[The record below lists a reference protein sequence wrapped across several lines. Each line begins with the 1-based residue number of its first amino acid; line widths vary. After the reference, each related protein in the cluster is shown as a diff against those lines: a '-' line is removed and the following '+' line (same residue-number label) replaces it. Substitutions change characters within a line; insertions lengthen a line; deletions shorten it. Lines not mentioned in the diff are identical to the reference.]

1 MVKRYE
7 ELTISDD
14 FMFGKTMGDKVLCQD
29 VLEQLLE
36 EKVGELED
44 VQPQREFRYTSGG
57 KPIRLDI
64 YTRDKKRMYDAEMQ
78 NQNHQPVEKLELP
91 KRSRFYQSTMDTDHL
106 SKGKSY
112 RELPEGRVLFICTFD
127 PFGRGYAKY
136 SFQNL
141 CKEDRELYL
150 KDGTEKIFY
159 NCAADPEKVPENLR
173 ELYDYI
179 RSGKVGGDLSRRI
192 DEAVCIARKNEEW
205 RSEYMKELLHDDD
218 VREEGRAEGREEGRA
233 EGRAEGRVAGRV
245 EGRAEGENQLV
256 KLINSMIAGGDGDK
270 IALFGEPEIL
280 KTMKK
285 KYGIN

>member
-1 MVKRYE
+1 M
-7 ELTISDD
+7 
-14 FMFGKTMGDKVLCQD
+14 
-29 VLEQLLE
+29 
-36 EKVGELED
+36 
-44 VQPQREFRYTSGG
+44 
-57 KPIRLDI
+57 
-64 YTRDKKRMYDAEMQ
+64 
-78 NQNHQPVEKLELP
+78 
-91 KRSRFYQSTMDTDHL
+91 
-106 SKGKSY
+106 
-112 RELPEGRVLFICTFD
+112 
-127 PFGRGYAKY
+127 
-136 SFQNL
+136 
-141 CKEDRELYL
+141 
-150 KDGTEKIFY
+150 
-159 NCAADPEKVPENLR
+159 PENLR

-179 RSGKVGGDLSRRI
+179 RTGRVGGDLSQRI

-218 VREEGRAEGREEGRA
+218 VREEGRAEGRE

>member
-1 MVKRYE
+1 M
-7 ELTISDD
+7 
-14 FMFGKTMGDKVLCQD
+14 
-29 VLEQLLE
+29 LEQLLE

-179 RSGKVGGDLSRRI
+179 RSGKVGGDLSQRI

-218 VREEGRAEGREEGRA
+218 VRE
-233 EGRAEGRVAGRV
+233 

>member
-1 MVKRYE
+1 M
-7 ELTISDD
+7 
-14 FMFGKTMGDKVLCQD
+14 
-29 VLEQLLE
+29 
-36 EKVGELED
+36 
-44 VQPQREFRYTSGG
+44 
-57 KPIRLDI
+57 
-64 YTRDKKRMYDAEMQ
+64 
-78 NQNHQPVEKLELP
+78 
-91 KRSRFYQSTMDTDHL
+91 
-106 SKGKSY
+106 
-112 RELPEGRVLFICTFD
+112 LFLCTFD

-179 RSGKVGGDLSRRI
+179 RSGKVGGDLSQRI

-218 VREEGRAEGREEGRA
+218 VREEGREAGRAEGREEGR
-233 EGRAEGRVAGRV
+233 V
-245 EGRAEGENQLV
+245 EGREEGESQLV

-280 KTMKK
+280 KTMKQ

>member
-36 EKVGELED
+36 EQVGELED

-64 YTRDKKRMYDAEMQ
+64 YTRDKKRMYDAEVQ

-112 RELPEGRVLFICTFD
+112 RELPEGRVLFLCTFD
-127 PFGRGYAKY
+127 PFGKGYAKY

-179 RSGKVGGDLSRRI
+179 RSGKVGGDLSQRI

-218 VREEGRAEGREEGRA
+218 VREEGRAEGREAGRA
-233 EGRAEGRVAGRV
+233 EGRAEERSF
-245 EGRAEGENQLV
+245 LLT
-256 KLINSMIAGGDGDK
+256 LISKMSLGGDRDK
-270 IALFGEPEIL
+270 VAQLDEPEVL
-280 KTMKK
+280 LAMRK
-285 KYGIN
+285 KYGLE

>member
-1 MVKRYE
+1 MAKRYE

-14 FMFGKTMGDKVLCQD
+14 FMFGKAMGIKC
-29 VLEQLLE
+29 
-36 EKVGELED
+36 
-44 VQPQREFRYTSGG
+44 FA
-57 KPIRLDI
+57 
-64 YTRDKKRMYDAEMQ
+64 RMCW
-78 NQNHQPVEKLELP
+78 
-91 KRSRFYQSTMDTDHL
+91 SRFYQSTMDTDHL

-112 RELPEGRVLFICTFD
+112 RELPEGRVLFLCTFD
-127 PFGRGYAKY
+127 PFGKGYAKY

-159 NCAADPEKVPENLR
+159 NCAANPEKVPENLR

-179 RSGKVGGDLSRRI
+179 RSGKVGGDLSQRI

-218 VREEGRAEGREEGRA
+218 VREEA
-233 EGRAEGRVAGRV
+233 
-245 EGRAEGENQLV
+245 RAEGENQLV

-280 KTMKK
+280 KTMKQ